1 MVHLIESL
9 NKKMKIF
16 PRNFF
21 LPQDVHEMDSVE
33 NIVNNYLISLY
44 GDILD
49 TVVISAKRI
58 EIRDHKAMR
67 QELTQCCG
75 SRSH

>member
-49 TVVISAKRI
+49 TVVISANI
-58 EIRDHKAMR
+58 
-67 QELTQCCG
+67 
-75 SRSH
+75 